1 MGPFQKLKD
10 LEKIMMAVTF
20 AEANEHEVALRLMEK
35 PRRQKNRRQSRK
47 APAIRA
53 DNRPQLRM

>member
-1 MGPFQKLKD
+1 MGPFQKLKS

-20 AEANEHEVALRLMEK
+20 AEANEHDFARHLMEK
-35 PRRQKNRRQSRK
+35 PRRQEKRRQSRK
-47 APAIRA
+47 SPAARA